1 MSDLF
6 RRLPGSR
13 CEPPGFERKILAALP
28 RLTWIGTLVLA
39 LPLITAVPAWWA
51 DGLNA
56 GLSRMV
62 IYAIAVI
69 VLHWTVVFTVGQAAF
84 IVMLMKGPAYV
95 WDAYPL
101 DERDHPA
108 AR

>member
-6 RRLPGSR
+6 RRLPGFR
-13 CEPPGFERKILAALP
+13 REPPGFERKILAALP

-39 LPLITAVPAWWA
+39 LPLITAVPDWWMH
-51 DGLNA
+51 GLDA
-56 GLSRMV
+56 GLTRTV
-62 IYAIAVI
+62 IYAIAAI
-69 VLHWTVVFTVGQAAF
+69 VLHWTVVFTVGLAAF

-101 DERDHPA
+101 DERDRPA
-108 AR
+108 P